1 MKKIIYLLLM
11 TFTFTS
17 CGLDVKPDV
26 TVNSDINLTIDDKKL
41 EGVQGEWTITSEE
54 KREDG
59 KEIIIITIK
68 KTELE

>member
-1 MKKIIYLLLM
+1 M

-17 CGLDVKPDV
+17 CGLDVKPNV
-26 TVNSDINLTIDDKKL
+26 TVNSDINLTIDDKNL

-54 KREDG
+54 KTEDG
-59 KEIIIITIK
+59 KEIIVITIK

>member
-1 MKKIIYLLLM
+1 MA
-11 TFTFTS
+11 FTFTS
-17 CGLDVKPDV
+17 CGLDVKPNV
-26 TVNSDINLTIDDKKL
+26 TVNSDINLTIDDKNL
-41 EGVQGEWTITSEE
+41 EGVQGEWTITSEK

>member
-1 MKKIIYLLLM
+1 M

-17 CGLDVKPDV
+17 CGLDIKPDV
-26 TVNSDINLTIDDKKL
+26 TVNSDINLTIDDKNL
-41 EGVQGEWTITSEE
+41 VGVQGEWTITSEE

-59 KEIIIITIK
+59 KDIIVITIK

>member
-1 MKKIIYLLLM
+1 MA
-11 TFTFTS
+11 FTFTS

-26 TVNSDINLTIDDKKL
+26 TVNSDINLTIDDENL
-41 EGVQGEWTITSEE
+41 EGVQGKWTITSEE

>member
-11 TFTFTS
+11 AFTFTS

-26 TVNSDINLTIDDKKL
+26 TVNSDINLTIDDENL

>member
-11 TFTFTS
+11 AFTFTS

-26 TVNSDINLTIDDKKL
+26 TVNSDINLTIDYKNL

-54 KREDG
+54 KTEDG
-59 KEIIIITIK
+59 KEIIVITIK

>member
-1 MKKIIYLLLM
+1 MA
-11 TFTFTS
+11 FTLTS
-17 CGLDVKPDV
+17 CGFDVKPNV
-26 TVNSDINLTIDDKKL
+26 SVKSDINLTIDDENL

-59 KEIIIITIK
+59 KEIIVITIK

>member
-1 MKKIIYLLLM
+1 MKKTIYLLLM
-11 TFTFTS
+11 AFAFTS
-17 CGLDVKPDV
+17 CGLDVKPNV
-26 TVNSDINLTIDDKKL
+26 TVNSDINLTIDDKNL

>member
-1 MKKIIYLLLM
+1 MA
-11 TFTFTS
+11 FTFTS
-17 CGLDVKPDV
+17 CGLDVKPNV
-26 TVNSDINLTIDDKKL
+26 TVNSDINLTIDDKNL

-54 KREDG
+54 KTEDG

>member
-1 MKKIIYLLLM
+1 M

-26 TVNSDINLTIDDKKL
+26 TVNSDINLTIDDKNL

-54 KREDG
+54 KTEDG
-59 KEIIIITIK
+59 KEIIVITIK

>member
-11 TFTFTS
+11 AFTFTS

-26 TVNSDINLTIDDKKL
+26 TVNSDINLTIDDKNL

-54 KREDG
+54 KTEDG
-59 KEIIIITIK
+59 KEIIVITIK

>member
-1 MKKIIYLLLM
+1 M

-26 TVNSDINLTIDDKKL
+26 TVNSDINLTIDDKNL

-54 KREDG
+54 KRKDG

>member
-1 MKKIIYLLLM
+1 M

-17 CGLDVKPDV
+17 CGLDVKPNV
-26 TVNSDINLTIDDKKL
+26 TVNSDINLTIDDKNL
-41 EGVQGEWTITSEE
+41 VGVQGEWTITSEE

>member
-1 MKKIIYLLLM
+1 MA
-11 TFTFTS
+11 FTFTS
-17 CGLDVKPDV
+17 CGLDVKPDI
-26 TVNSDINLTIDDKKL
+26 TVNSDINLTIDDENL
-41 EGVQGEWTITSEE
+41 EGVQGKWTITSEE

>member
-1 MKKIIYLLLM
+1 M

-26 TVNSDINLTIDDKKL
+26 TVNSDINLTIDDKNL
-41 EGVQGEWTITSEE
+41 EGVQCEWTITSEE
-54 KREDG
+54 KKEDG

-68 KTELE
+68 KTELD

>member
-1 MKKIIYLLLM
+1 M

-17 CGLDVKPDV
+17 CGLDVKPNV
-26 TVNSDINLTIDDKKL
+26 TVNSDINLTIDDKNL
-41 EGVQGEWTITSEE
+41 VGVQGEWTITSEE

-59 KEIIIITIK
+59 KEIIVITIK